1 MKTTKRIAAL
11 VIRLALPLLCL
22 LGGSGATAWMFLDDD
37 GED

>member
-1 MKTTKRIAAL
+1 MNKTTKIAAAL
-11 VIRLALPLLCL
+11 LQLALALLAM